1 MDEELKRDI
10 IDGKIIDWSKL
21 SKKELE
27 DMKAKF
33 EKKEKDLLEKIDK
46 ELTNDDQR

>member
-1 MDEELKRDI
+1 MEEELKRDI

-21 SKKELE
+21 SKKELS
-27 DMKAKF
+27 DMKEKF

-46 ELTNDDQR
+46 ELTNDDER